1 MAFPT
6 HRPRRLR
13 ATPAL
18 RRLVAETTLRP
29 RQLVLPMFVKEGA
42 AEPTPIASM
51 PGVVQHTRDSLRKAA
66 VDAVAAR
73 DAQAAAFAVL
83 AYAGLELAGRCVGVL
98 LNMGYGGVW
107 RRLQR
112 GMARRVYAHVLDLP
126 HAYHLASRTG
136 ELSRTITDGIYGI
149 RSVLGALLF
158 GLLPVLLQVA
168 AIGAIFAHSYPP
180 GVLGILLVFTAAYAV
195 TFARGTVR
203 QRAALRVAS
212 KADADASGHANDAL
226 VNHETVKLFGAE
238 GFINGRID
246 AALARS
252 ETGWRAYYRE
262 QGRNGIVLAVLFAAA
277 LGAMLLVAVREV
289 AGGGLSPGGFVL
301 VNAYVLQLIAPIERL
316 GSASR
321 ELTQGLT
328 YVEQLSRILAEPRE
342 RAGGAALP
350 PGDGPVGLQVEDL
363 RFAYHPEQPILRGVS
378 FEVPPGRTVA
388 VVGASGSGKSTLA
401 RLLFRL
407 YEPTAGRILIDGAPA
422 GSLDLHALRAA
433 MAIVPQDTPLF
444 HETLAENVLFGRP
457 DATQDE
463 VAAAAAFAGLDPVVA
478 ALPDGWDTV
487 VGERGLRLSGGEKQR
502 VAIARAILKR
512 PRLFVLD
519 EATSSLD
526 THTERFI
533 QDSLVSAVRGT
544 TTLVIAHR
552 LSTVRDADEIIV
564 LDAGVVAERGSHAAL
579 LARDGLYAGL
589 WAAQQEGS
597 ERVAAE
603 PG

>member
-1 MAFPT
+1 MAIPS
-6 HRPRRLR
+6 R
-13 ATPAL
+13 PAL
-18 RRLVAETTLRP
+18 RAFAAAIDRSAKLRLAACAG
-29 RQLVLPMFVKEGA
+29 LVVVGA
-42 AEPTPIASM
+42 GFPIAA
-51 PGVVQHTRDSLRKAA
+51 PLALKAA

-73 DAQAAAFAVL
+73 NAEAAALAVL
-83 AYAGLELAGRCVGVL
+83 AYAGLELAGRCMGTL
-98 LNMGYGGVW
+98 LSMGYGGVW

-136 ELSRTITDGIYGI
+136 ELSRTVTDGIYGV

-158 GLLPVLLQVA
+158 GVLPVLLQVA

-180 GVLGILLVFTAAYAV
+180 GVLGILLVFTAAYAA
-195 TFARGTVR
+195 TFARGTIR

-212 KADADASGHANDAL
+212 KADADASGHATEAL
-226 VNHETVKLFGAE
+226 LNHETVKLFGAE
-238 GFINGRID
+238 RFISGRID

-252 ETGWRAYYRE
+252 EAGWRAYYRE
-262 QGRNGIVLAVLFAAA
+262 QGRNGLVLAILFAAA
-277 LGAMLLVAVREV
+277 LGSMLLAALREV
-289 AGGGLSPGGFVL
+289 AGGGMTPGDFVL

-316 GSASR
+316 GNASR

-328 YVEQLSRILAEPRE
+328 YVEALSRILAEPRE
-342 RAGGAALP
+342 GAGGGRSLP

-363 RFAYHPEQPILRGVS
+363 AFAYHPERPILRGVS
-378 FEVPPGRTVA
+378 FEVRPGRTVA

-407 YEPTAGRILIDGAPA
+407 YEPTGGRILIDGVPA
-422 GSLDLHALRAA
+422 EALDLRRLRAA
-433 MAIVPQDTPLF
+433 LAIVPQDTPLF
-444 HETLAENVLFGRP
+444 HDTLAENVLFGRP
-457 DATQDE
+457 SATPDE
-463 VAAAAAFAGLDPVVA
+463 VAAAATFAGLDPVVA
-478 ALPDGWDTV
+478 ALPEGWDTV

-533 QDSLVSAVRGT
+533 QDSLANAVSGT

-579 LARDGLYAGL
+579 LAQGGLYAGL

-597 ERVAAE
+597 DRVAA
-603 PG
+603 G